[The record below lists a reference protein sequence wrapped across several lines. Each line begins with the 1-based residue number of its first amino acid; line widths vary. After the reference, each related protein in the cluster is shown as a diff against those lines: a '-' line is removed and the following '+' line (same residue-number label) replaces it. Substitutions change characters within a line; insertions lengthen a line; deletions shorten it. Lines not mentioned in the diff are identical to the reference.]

1 MSYNNLGKWNI
12 IKFMVLYVTSHSIS
26 LILIVIIAIIAII
39 AIIILSIIVGFLSK
53 SLENQT
59 TTELSYE
66 RFNDKVIAI
75 TGCTSGIGESM
86 VYEIAQNST
95 ATLLLLNRNSHTQKE
110 LVNKLN
116 TNSDFKNINH
126 INHITCDLADFDS
139 VYNAYKSIITMFPKG
154 IDVLINNAGIC
165 HTHNKNTVDGYND
178 QIQTNYISHVLLSE
192 LLLKHRN
199 RVSRHI
205 KEKDENQYEENSFEI
220 INISSLSYNIPNK
233 KYDETFFDIQSQNE
247 TIKSRYFSQL
257 CYQQSKLALILYTIY
272 VNNYII
278 NSKIESESNSK
289 SKIKPKILCL
299 HPGVCKTN
307 LFNKSN
313 LPFIIKYILNN
324 IFYTPE
330 FASNKLLKSVL
341 NNNYKSGEF
350 YGINLLTS
358 SLENICKNELTNP
371 LYAEKLFIK
380 TQKIIQKYTD
390 I

>member
-1 MSYNNLGKWNI
+1 
-12 IKFMVLYVTSHSIS
+12 
-26 LILIVIIAIIAII
+26 
-39 AIIILSIIVGFLSK
+39 
-53 SLENQT
+53 
-59 TTELSYE
+59 
-66 RFNDKVIAI
+66 
-75 TGCTSGIGESM
+75 
-86 VYEIAQNST
+86 
-95 ATLLLLNRNSHTQKE
+95 
-110 LVNKLN
+110 
-116 TNSDFKNINH
+116 
-126 INHITCDLADFDS
+126 
-139 VYNAYKSIITMFPKG
+139 MFPKG

-199 RVSRHI
+199 RVSRRI
-205 KEKDENQYEENSFEI
+205 KEKDENQDENQYEENQDENQYEEKTFEI

-233 KYDETFFDIQSQNE
+233 KYDETFFDIQSQND

-257 CYQQSKLALILYTIY
+257 CYQQSKLALILYTMY
-272 VNNYII
+272 VNNCII
-278 NSKIESESNSK
+278 NSKIESESNAN
-289 SKIKPKILCL
+289 SKIKLKILCL

-313 LPFIIKYILNN
+313 LPFIIKCILNN

-358 SLENICKNELTNP
+358 SLENICKNELTNA
-371 LYAEKLFIK
+371 LCAENLFIK
-380 TQKIIQKYTD
+380 TQKLIQKYTD
-390 I
+390 R